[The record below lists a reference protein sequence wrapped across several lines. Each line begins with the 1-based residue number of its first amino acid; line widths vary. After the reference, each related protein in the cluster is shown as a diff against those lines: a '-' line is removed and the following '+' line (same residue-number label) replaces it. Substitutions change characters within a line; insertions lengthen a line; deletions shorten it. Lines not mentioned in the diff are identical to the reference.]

1 MAMTLTPSMTL
12 SHAAFRT
19 GLLAA
24 LVAIIFATFAYA
36 GPRSALLV
44 AIGLG
49 FGLVLE
55 GLRFGFAGPW
65 RQFIV
70 NRDSR
75 GMVAQLLAIAITAA
89 VSFPLLAIAGEEL
102 SGSHAPIGIAM
113 VGGAFVFGATMQ
125 VLMGCG
131 SGTLVNVASGNFSA
145 LLALPGFII
154 GSFLATLHLNWW
166 TGLGS
171 LPVLSLQG
179 LFGTAGGLIVTL
191 VMIIAVIFLAQRR
204 ASTGQR
210 LPGGRLCLAAALVAL
225 LAVLHLIISGQG
237 WGVVYG
243 LGLWGAKLTQFAGV
257 DLAQSAYWSS
267 AANTERLQ
275 QSVLT
280 DVTSLTNI
288 GIMVGAN
295 VVMQWRQAG
304 NREKTDS
311 QTNTT
316 GMVMTSMIVAGLI
329 LGYSSRIA
337 FGCNVGAY
345 FSGIATGSL
354 HGWAWFIAA
363 FAGALLG
370 IKIRERLLA
379 AVNNRAT
386 PIQPPSRKLTAVYA
400 LILMIALLIGDL
412 RTSRLIN
419 PFAAPP
425 PVALGSGLRPEG
437 AHCTDF

>member
-1 MAMTLTPSMTL
+1 MAMTLTPTTL
-12 SHAAFRT
+12 SSTTFRT

-24 LVAIIFATFAYA
+24 VAVIIFATFAYA
-36 GPRSALLV
+36 GPRAALLM

-65 RQFIV
+65 RQLIV

-75 GMVAQLLAIAITAA
+75 GMVAQLAAIALTAA
-89 VSFPLLAIAGEEL
+89 ASFPLLAVAGEEL

-113 VGGAFVFGATMQ
+113 IAGAFVFGATMQ

-166 TGLGS
+166 TSLGS

-191 VMIIAVIFLAQRR
+191 VMIITVIFLAQRR
-204 ASTGQR
+204 ASTGLR
-210 LPGGRLCLAAALVAL
+210 MPGGRLCLAAALLAL

-243 LGLWGAKLTQFAGV
+243 LGLWGAKLSQFAGI

-267 AANTERLQ
+267 AANTDRLQ

-288 GIMVGAN
+288 GIMVGAY

-304 NREKTDS
+304 NRKKADS
-311 QTNTT
+311 QANTT
-316 GMVMTSMIVAGLI
+316 GMVITSMIVAGLI

-370 IKIRERLLA
+370 IKIRARLLA
-379 AVNNRAT
+379 AVDNSPA
-386 PIQPPSRKLTAVYA
+386 PIQPPGRNLSAVYA
-400 LILMIALLIGDL
+400 LVLMTVLLLGDF

-425 PVALGSGLRPEG
+425 PLALGSGLRPEG